1 MDPLGL
7 VLSVVLLMLLAAAFL
22 RLRARGT
29 ASGAGLDDDHI
40 RRIVEHGT
48 LAFEED
54 EPLDESEIE
63 RAEDAF
69 WDEER
74 WDEAEEW

>member
-7 VLSVVLLMLLAAAFL
+7 VLSVVLLMLLAAAFV
-22 RLRARGT
+22 RLRARGA
-29 ASGAGLDDDHI
+29 ASGAGLDDVHV

-48 LAFEED
+48 LSVEED